1 MIPECAREG
10 ERLDVVDPVMCKSQ
24 LGGEG
29 EERVDDDREERGKP
43 RDLGYV
49 GFGYHR

>member
-1 MIPECAREG
+1 MIPECAPER
-10 ERLDVVDPVMCKSQ
+10 ERLMMLVRSRVSLDW
-24 LGGEG
+24 GGEG

-49 GFGYHR
+49 GVG